1 MNTPCS
7 LLIYDE
13 VLIGIFATNSLNVS
27 CTFVKM
33 FTYIYYR
40 GRESDSNENAR
51 HRLPQYFF
59 VRVYIRACIMHM
71 NAYMHY
77 AGTTNK
83 KLCLKLELPLMILQ
97 LVTGYI
103 S

>member
-33 FTYIYYR
+33 FTYIY
-40 GRESDSNENAR
+40 
-51 HRLPQYFF
+51 FF
-59 VRVYIRACIMHM
+59 VRVYIRACIMHI

>member
-27 CTFVKM
+27 YTFVKI
-33 FTYIYYR
+33 FTYIY
-40 GRESDSNENAR
+40 
-51 HRLPQYFF
+51 FF
-59 VRVYIRACIMHM
+59 VRAGIMHI

-83 KLCLKLELPLMILQ
+83 KLCL
-97 LVTGYI
+97 
-103 S
+103 

>member
-27 CTFVKM
+27 YTFVKM

-40 GRESDSNENAR
+40 GRESDSNENAK
-51 HRLPQYFF
+51 
-59 VRVYIRACIMHM
+59 ITSSI
-71 NAYMHY
+71 
-77 AGTTNK
+77 
-83 KLCLKLELPLMILQ
+83 
-97 LVTGYI
+97 YI
-103 S
+103 SYNLLLEGSELE